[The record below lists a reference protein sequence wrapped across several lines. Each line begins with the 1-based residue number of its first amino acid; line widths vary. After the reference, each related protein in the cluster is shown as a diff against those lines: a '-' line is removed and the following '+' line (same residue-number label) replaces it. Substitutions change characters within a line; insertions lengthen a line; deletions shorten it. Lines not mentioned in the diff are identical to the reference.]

1 MSAEQA
7 VAASG
12 APAARHSAGGR
23 GLASAQDLGWF
34 RRRQLKTLACVVAVA
49 AFFQLAAVVC
59 DFSLVY
65 AVTSVPAAFVWMF
78 QNFVPTA
85 ESLGYLPMIVE
96 QTVGTAL
103 DSVAATVIAAVCGI
117 AFSVLGSSSI
127 GVECAPVRAAI
138 RAVASVFRNIPMIA
152 WALLLLLS
160 FKQNEFTGF
169 LALFLTTFGQLMRFF
184 LDTFDEIP
192 RGPVEALRSCGASYW
207 QVVFQAGL
215 PLAVADLMSWMLYMV
230 ETNIRSAT
238 LIGLLTGT
246 GIGFVFNLFYT
257 SFRYSTAGL
266 VIMVTIVFVLVIEA
280 VSNKAR
286 RSMI

>member
-1 MSAEQA
+1 MSAGDL
-7 VAASG
+7 AAG
-12 APAARHSAGGR
+12 PRRAAAPVRAGR
-23 GLASAQDLGWF
+23 DLGWF
-34 RRRQLKTLACVVAVA
+34 RRRQLKTIALVVVTVAV
-49 AFFQLAAVVC
+49 FQLSSVVC
-59 DFSLVY
+59 DFSLTY
-65 AVTSVPAAFVWMF
+65 ALGSVPAAFLWLF
-78 QNFVPTA
+78 QNFFPTA
-85 ESLGYLPMIVE
+85 ESFSYLPMIVE
-96 QTVGTAL
+96 QTASTAL
-103 DSVAATVIAAVCGI
+103 DSVAATMIAAVASI
-117 AFSVLGSSSI
+117 VFAVLGSSTI
-127 GVECAPVRAAI
+127 GVGLAPARGLI

-169 LALFLTTFGQLMRFF
+169 LALFLTTYGQLLRFF

-192 RGPVEALRSCGASYW
+192 AGPIEALRSCGASYW
-207 QVVFQAGL
+207 QIVFQAGL

-257 SFRYSTAGL
+257 SFRYDTAGL
-266 VIMVTIVFVLVIEA
+266 VIIVTIVAVLVIEA
-280 VSNKAR
+280 VSNAAR

>member
-1 MSAEQA
+1 MSAAQA
-7 VAASG
+7 
-12 APAARHSAGGR
+12 AARTSDA
-23 GLASAQDLGWF
+23 AAPDLSWF
-34 RRRQLKTLACVVAVA
+34 RRRQARTLAALVAIVVL
-49 AFFQLAAVVC
+49 FQLC
-59 DFSLVY
+59 SLICNFSLGY
-65 AVTSVPAAFVWMF
+65 AVSSIPAAFVWMF
-78 QNFVPTA
+78 QNFVPTV
-85 ESLGYLPMIVE
+85 ESLANLPMVVE
-96 QTVGTAL
+96 QTISTAL

-127 GVECAPVRAAI
+127 GVECAPVRGVI
-138 RAVASVFRNIPMIA
+138 RAIASIFRNIPMIA

-192 RGPVEALRSCGASYW
+192 TGPVEALRSCGACYW

-246 GIGFVFNLFYT
+246 GIGFVFNLYYT
-257 SFRYSTAGL
+257 SFRYDTAGL
-266 VIMVTIVFVLVIEA
+266 VIVVTIVFVLVIEA
-280 VSNKAR
+280 ISNAAR

>member
-1 MSAEQA
+1 MSAEATTRQA
-7 VAASG
+7 PV
-12 APAARHSAGGR
+12 P
-23 GLASAQDLGWF
+23 ASARVDLAWF
-34 RRRQLKTLACVVAVA
+34 RRKQMRALLGVVVAVLV
-49 AFFQLAAVVC
+49 FQGCSMVC
-59 DFSLVY
+59 NFSLAY
-65 AVTSVPAAFVWMF
+65 AVTSIPAAFVWMF
-78 QNFVPTA
+78 QSFVPSA
-85 ESLGYLPMIVE
+85 ESLQYFSMIVE
-96 QTVGTAL
+96 QTVSTAL
-103 DSVAATVIAAVCGI
+103 DSVAATVIAAVVGVVL
-117 AFSVLGSSSI
+117 AVLGSSSI
-127 GVECAPVRAAI
+127 GVECPPVRAVI

-169 LALFLTTFGQLMRFF
+169 LALFLTTFGQLTRFF

-192 RGPVEALRSCGASYW
+192 TGPIEALRATGASYW
-207 QVVFQAGL
+207 QIVFQAGI

-257 SFRYSTAGL
+257 SFRYDTAGL
-266 VIMVTIVFVLVIEA
+266 VIIVTIVFVLVIEA